1 MDAPS
6 DIIYARKQELTIEEI
21 ESQRAEFKKLKEKYV
36 NMIVI
41 DTSKQKEDVIAEVTG
56 HILKKQ
62 EKNTRKIM
70 KG

>member
-21 ESQRAEFKKLKEKYV
+21 ERQRAEFKKLKEKYV